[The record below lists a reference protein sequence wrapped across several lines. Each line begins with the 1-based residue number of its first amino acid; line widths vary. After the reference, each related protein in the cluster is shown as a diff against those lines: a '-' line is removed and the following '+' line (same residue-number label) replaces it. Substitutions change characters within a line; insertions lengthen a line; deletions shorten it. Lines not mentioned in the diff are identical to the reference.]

1 MELKVIR
8 EYKDNLRTIG
18 SLYIDGV
25 KFCDTLED
33 IDRKLKQQDTIAS
46 IQATKVYSKTAI
58 PTGIYDVIVDYSN
71 RFKKNMPH
79 IINVPGF
86 EGIRIHSGNTEE
98 DTDGCILL
106 GTRDGNLV
114 ANSRVAYDKFILILI
129 NTLKKDKVNI
139 TIV

>member
-33 IDRKLKQQDTIAS
+33 VDRKLKQQDTVAS
-46 IQATKVYSKTAI
+46 IQATKVYGKTAI
-58 PTGIYDVIVDYSN
+58 PTGIYDVIIDYSN

-79 IINVPGF
+79 IVNVPGF

-106 GTRDGNLV
+106 GNKEGNLV
-114 ANSRVAYDKFILILI
+114 ANSRVNYDRFMVILI
-129 NTLKKDKVNI
+129 NALKEDKVNI